1 MDFLILHHPYM
12 GEVAFEA
19 LLGRQFLR
27 VAVVAFGN
35 GIRDD
40 LMHLACC
47 RISTQGVYKGLEAEP
62 LEKNRYLIHWS
73 CFKDNRSFGMLIQ
86 ILAFP
91 RSTVKPLSR
100 VHNADFTSGLKFI
113 RVLHLPPKRL
123 MYFFRSR
130 TLQWDHLLVLSP
142 GRLPSS

>member
-1 MDFLILHHPYM
+1 MDFLVLHHPQM

-47 RISTQGVYKGLEAEP
+47 RISTQGVHEGLEAEP
-62 LEKNRYLIHWS
+62 ATQAPDVLLQVMDVAVGPLVGHVPWAAAVIVVHVAEADLGNH
-73 CFKDNRSFGMLIQ
+73 
-86 ILAFP
+86 P
-91 RSTVKPLSR
+91 RMTSR
-100 VHNADFTSGLKFI
+100 VGGGERGTQKAE
-113 RVLHLPPKRL
+113 KR
-123 MYFFRSR
+123 RE
-130 TLQWDHLLVLSP
+130 VA
-142 GRLPSS
+142 